1 MKEKKRRND
10 PEKKGAGYTVSK
22 ELQSER
28 VRGASDSPQVVNLL
42 L

>member
-1 MKEKKRRND
+1 MKEKKGGTTQ
-10 PEKKGAGYTVSK
+10 KKRGAGYTVSK